1 MLGQQPRDLDLE
13 ISGLPPGQLHAL
25 LSERFPVQFIGK
37 AFGLFKLQGLPIE
50 ISIPSRILTDHIS
63 VPGLLSQSDP
73 NTDLD
78 ESLARRDFTINAMA
92 WDPDTL
98 ELRDPFNGRADLDAM
113 FCVTFP
119 IDLAKIP
126 CVCCAAC
133 NSPLDLD

>member
-78 ESLARRDFTINAMA
+78 ESLARRDFIIIAMCCDHDTRVD
-92 WDPDTL
+92 WDAFMGGDDVVCLVCTL
-98 ELRDPFNGRADLDAM
+98 L
-113 FCVTFP
+113 VTRT
-119 IDLAKIP
+119 
-126 CVCCAAC
+126 
-133 NSPLDLD
+133 